1 MKLQADFVQF
11 LKNGQLADV
20 RLQMAWSRVVD
31 IMGMP
36 EYWRGKNHGVRIE
49 DAFAYYYG
57 DTTIFF
63 ECGLVDTI
71 NVAVHFDGERFF
83 DWTRYFASPMQS
95 LERFCESLDGYGVGY
110 QNVQRD
116 VRRWID
122 VAQLQTEGGVFV
134 GVRRQVN
141 VNYEADGTRNS
152 SFTEPV
158 VDVLV
163 LTVSEW
169 QRWTPLFGPKNA
181 EFKLGFQA
189 LRD

>member
-1 MKLQADFVQF
+1 
-11 LKNGQLADV
+11 
-20 RLQMAWSRVVD
+20 
-31 IMGMP
+31 
-36 EYWRGKNHGVRIE
+36 
-49 DAFAYYYG
+49 
-57 DTTIFF
+57 
-63 ECGLVDTI
+63 
-71 NVAVHFDGERFF
+71 
-83 DWTRYFASPMQS
+83 
-95 LERFCESLDGYGVGY
+95 
-110 QNVQRD
+110 
-116 VRRWID
+116 
-122 VAQLQTEGGVFV
+122 VFV

>member
-1 MKLQADFVQF
+1 
-11 LKNGQLADV
+11 
-20 RLQMAWSRVVD
+20 
-31 IMGMP
+31 
-36 EYWRGKNHGVRIE
+36 
-49 DAFAYYYG
+49 
-57 DTTIFF
+57 
-63 ECGLVDTI
+63 
-71 NVAVHFDGERFF
+71 
-83 DWTRYFASPMQS
+83 MQS

-169 QRWTPLFGPKNA
+169 QRWTP
-181 EFKLGFQA
+181 
-189 LRD
+189 